1 MSDIKKVISQRL
13 VTHQDR
19 TGKKTSLVDIFS
31 ALRKNNDA
39 RILRHT
45 RLDDSHS
52 TIYITDNKNG
62 YKIYEKKG
70 KGDKVSKKVY
80 RVDSKNKLKNILKK
94 SAKNLKEKFAENNN
108 GNNNDNELNLVPDIN
123 DNEEQNQGN
132 SNHNN
137 EVEVHPVHNNN
148 HNLKD
153 YEQLMMDDLEKNAVI
168 KKESKKTKK
177 KNKRN
182 RRKNKK
188 NKNQDDVK
196 ILSNQK
202 DLNEKTKKKRNRR
215 KRKRSRKG
223 KKN

>member
-13 VTHQDR
+13 VSHEDR

-52 TIYITDNKNG
+52 TVYITNNKNG
-62 YKIYEKKG
+62 YKVYEKKG
-70 KGDKVSKKVY
+70 KGNKVSKKVY
-80 RVDSKNKLKNILKK
+80 KVNNKNKLKNILKK
-94 SAKNLKEKFAENNN
+94 SAKNLKEKFDNNN
-108 GNNNDNELNLVPDIN
+108 GNNADTELDLVPDIN
-123 DNEEQNQGN
+123 NNEEEYNVKNHIQNKQ
-132 SNHNN
+132 
-137 EVEVHPVHNNN
+137 VHNTDN
-148 HNLKD
+148 NLKD
-153 YEQLMMDDLEKNAVI
+153 YEQLMMEDLEKNVVV
-168 KKESKKTKK
+168 KKENKKTKK

-182 RRKNKK
+182 KRKNKK
-188 NKNQDDVK
+188 NKKKEDVK
-196 ILSNQK
+196 ILSNEK
-202 DLNEKTKKKRNRR
+202 VLYEKTKKRRNRR